1 MSNSHDAEQRFNEAA
16 LSFCEVVR
24 VSNSTR
30 RKLGAVIRR
39 LKKMPTDHAT
49 SELVAEL
56 QCLALTIKAT
66 NEVVHARASAAE
78 TLAYDLREA
87 SKAHGGTGGGQT
99 TSRINVPLEVREQV
113 KDGMLELAA
122 TAVVFDEVTTVAILT
137 CLDSSV
143 GRRGAALLSQAAG
156 NESAPVPVP
165 VRGSGPH
172 LRLVPKESSSP
183 SEGVN
188 KTRGPGSPGTI

>member
-16 LSFCEVVR
+16 LSFREGVR

-56 QCLALTIKAT
+56 QCLALTLKAT
-66 NEVVHARASAAE
+66 NELVHARASAAE

-87 SKAHGGTGGGQT
+87 SKAHGGTGGGPM
-99 TSRINVPLEVREQV
+99 TSQINVQLEVREQV
-113 KDGMLELAA
+113 KEGMLELAA

-137 CLDSSV
+137 CLNSSV
-143 GRRGAALLSQAAG
+143 GRRGAALLSQAAR
-156 NESAPVPVP
+156 NESAPIPVP
-165 VRGSGPH
+165 VRGSGSH
-172 LRLVPKESSSP
+172 LRLVPQESS
-183 SEGVN
+183 
-188 KTRGPGSPGTI
+188 THTDGTK

>member
-1 MSNSHDAEQRFNEAA
+1 MINSHDAEQRFSEAA
-16 LSFCEVVR
+16 LAFREGVR

-49 SELVAEL
+49 PELVAEL

-78 TLAYDLREA
+78 TLAYDLQEA
-87 SKAHGGTGGGQT
+87 SKAHGGTGSGQT

-122 TAVVFDEVTTVAILT
+122 TAVVFDEVTTVATLT
-137 CLDSSV
+137 CLNSSV

-156 NESAPVPVP
+156 NENAPIPVPS
-165 VRGSGPH
+165 RGSRSH
-172 LRLVPKESSSP
+172 LRLVPKESS
-183 SEGVN
+183 
-188 KTRGPGSPGTI
+188 THTDGTK